1 MIKTLNEKFVNT
13 WVFLRELPELIGG
26 ARGEGTSRVAA
37 KLQHHYS
44 DSVDILMLS
53 SEAEV
58 LAHQPEMALPYRGR
72 TQAYLRLLNRTL
84 EAIEGRYF
92 SKLEAKPI
100 SLGRKFKEVLHVI
113 RASSTPDYTIVDIDT
128 TSFEH
133 DGILYME
140 IQVGGGNAAGTFE
153 LFDGDMELATNK
165 SPDEAL
171 TGAWNVPPGGT
182 GHIIHDFKRG
192 QRFKLRANGGKSNK
206 EGSINAFNAH
216 ISVVQESD
224 ETGEW

>member
-1 MIKTLNEKFVNT
+1 MIKTLNEKFVNS

-26 ARGEGTSRVAA
+26 ARGEGASRVAA

-72 TQAYLRLLNRTL
+72 TQAYLRFLNRTL
-84 EAIEGRYF
+84 EAFEGRYF
-92 SKLEAKPI
+92 SKLDAKPI
-100 SLGRKFKEVLHVI
+100 SLGRKFKEVLHVF
-113 RASSTPDYTIVDIDT
+113 RSSGTPDYTIVDIDT

-133 DGILYME
+133 DGILYIE
-140 IQVGGGNAAGTFE
+140 IQVGGGEAAGTFE
-153 LFDGDMELATNK
+153 LFDGDTELVTDE

-171 TGAWNVPPGGT
+171 TGAWNVPPGGI
-182 GHIIHDFKRG
+182 GHIMYGFKRG
-192 QRFKLRANGGKSNK
+192 QRFKLTAAGGRSIKA
-206 EGSINAFNAH
+206 GCINAFIAH
-216 ISVVQESD
+216 IYVVD
-224 ETGEW
+224 EA